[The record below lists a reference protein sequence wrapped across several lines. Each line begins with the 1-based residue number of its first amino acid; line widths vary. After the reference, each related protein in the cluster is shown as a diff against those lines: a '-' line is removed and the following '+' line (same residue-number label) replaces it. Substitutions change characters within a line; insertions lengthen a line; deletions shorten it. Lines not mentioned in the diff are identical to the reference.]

1 MLYTII
7 KKNSYQDSVN
17 LMLLTKELSAAE
29 GIEKISV
36 MMGTPANKEIFANSG
51 LYTEELESATPN
63 DICIVIDTEDEG
75 KIDGILESIES
86 FLKNQSSKSKGKKI
100 PVARTWDSALRKLP
114 DANLAIISI
123 PGEYAAEETSKALEK
138 GLNVFLF
145 SDNVSIEDE
154 KRIKEEARTKGLLVM
169 GPDCG
174 TGIIGGLPLAFAN
187 VIEKGNIGI
196 VGASGTGIQEIST
209 IISRKGYGITQAI
222 GTGGRDLSAQ
232 IEAIT
237 AIEALKLLAS
247 DDDTDVI
254 VFISKPPA
262 PEVRD
267 KVIETFKILG
277 KPVVANFLG
286 DKKRENHDNV
296 FYTHTLED
304 TALKTVEIA
313 EKYKISEKNIRKEI
327 KEVKDIIENKEQRS
341 IKGLYC
347 GGTLAAETGM
357 IIRDYYGI
365 EDSGSHD
372 KGMMLHYNGHE
383 IIDLGDDFY
392 TQGRPHPMIDP
403 SIRVDMVYEM
413 AKRPETAVILL
424 DNVIGYGGHE
434 DMAGVFAPVIK
445 EIKEDP
451 AYKKIVFIASIT
463 GTENDPQK
471 YSEQYKKLEDSGAVV
486 CESNAQATRMAVEII
501 KSLEKS
507 ETNNI
512 ETGEE
517 SIEVKSNIINTEP
530 VIINI
535 GLGKFAETVKKYDAK
550 VIQYNWAP
558 TAGGD
563 KRLAE
568 ILKKLR

>member
-1 MLYTII
+1 
-7 KKNSYQDSVN
+7 
-17 LMLLTKELSAAE
+17 
-29 GIEKISV
+29 
-36 MMGTPANKEIFANSG
+36 
-51 LYTEELESATPN
+51 
-63 DICIVIDTEDEG
+63 
-75 KIDGILESIES
+75 
-86 FLKNQSSKSKGKKI
+86 
-100 PVARTWDSALRKLP
+100 
-114 DANLAIISI
+114 
-123 PGEYAAEETSKALEK
+123 
-138 GLNVFLF
+138 
-145 SDNVSIEDE
+145 
-154 KRIKEEARTKGLLVM
+154 
-169 GPDCG
+169 
-174 TGIIGGLPLAFAN
+174 
-187 VIEKGNIGI
+187 
-196 VGASGTGIQEIST
+196 
-209 IISRKGYGITQAI
+209 
-222 GTGGRDLSAQ
+222 
-232 IEAIT
+232 
-237 AIEALKLLAS
+237 
-247 DDDTDVI
+247 
-254 VFISKPPA
+254 
-262 PEVRD
+262 
-267 KVIETFKILG
+267 
-277 KPVVANFLG
+277 
-286 DKKRENHDNV
+286 
-296 FYTHTLED
+296 
-304 TALKTVEIA
+304 
-313 EKYKISEKNIRKEI
+313 
-327 KEVKDIIENKEQRS
+327 
-341 IKGLYC
+341 
-347 GGTLAAETGM
+347 M

-372 KGMMLHYNGHE
+372 KGMMLHYKEHE

-403 SIRVDMVYEM
+403 GIRVDMVHEM

-507 ETNNI
+507 ETNNT